1 MDKNFTIV
9 CAADRNYFDLLKGL
23 INSIQDKPEG
33 QSVPISVLDLGFTE
47 EQTLWLD
54 ERIAHRVEPEW
65 DFEVPARFKAPSH
78 FRALLARPFLPRYF
92 PGYEVYH
99 FIDAD
104 AWVQDWSVVDM
115 YVKAAWNG
123 KLAIT
128 PQIDRAYNTFYKRS
142 KRLGR
147 TQNFKSFKWSYG
159 WKIADRLGRNPIL
172 NAGVFALASDAPHW
186 SLWADAIDRAL
197 HRTTLYPRKG
207 WPHLHFKL
215 VEQTAINYVAFGD
228 KAPVAMLPATCNWF
242 CALAAPMIDT
252 QTACLV
258 EPNEP
263 YTPLGIVHLA
273 GEDFQNKEFDLETTD
288 GRFLTTRL
296 RYDGAPFQITPES
309 NV

>member
-1 MDKNFTIV
+1 MNKDFTIV
-9 CAADRNYFDLLKGL
+9 CAADQNYFELLKGL

-33 QSVPISVLDLGFTE
+33 KSVPISVLDLGFTE
-47 EQTLWLD
+47 DQIKWLD
-54 ERIAHRVEPEW
+54 ERIAHRVVPEW
-65 DFEVPARFKAPSH
+65 DFDVPPRFCAPSH

-104 AWVQDWSVVDM
+104 AWVQDWSAVEL
-115 YVKAAWNG
+115 YVRAAWKG

-128 PQIDRAYNTFYKRS
+128 PQIDRAYNTNYKRS

-159 WKIADRLGRNPIL
+159 WKTADRLGRNPIL

-186 SLWADAIDRAL
+186 SLWEEAIDKAL
-197 HRTTLYPRKG
+197 NRFTVFPRKG

-215 VEQTAINYVAFGD
+215 LEQTALNYVVFGD
-228 KAPVAMLPATCNWF
+228 LAPAALLPATCNWF
-242 CALAAPMIDT
+242 CALAAPMIDAET
-252 QTACLV
+252 TSLV

-263 YTPLGIVHLA
+263 YAPLGIIHLA
-273 GEDFQNKEFDLETTD
+273 GEDFQNKEFDLLTTD
-288 GRFLTTRL
+288 GRHFSTGL
-296 RYDGAPFQITPES
+296 RYDGSPFLVPS
-309 NV
+309 